1 MTIAPPPAAPTSTE
15 PTSTVTTPTVTTP
28 TEPLDIAGLVRAA
41 SADDH
46 RAAESRGFIT
56 ALMGGRLSLADYTR
70 YLAQLAW
77 VYEALEERGSRP
89 GDPVVFDPV
98 LARMAAIA
106 AVLAALGASDW
117 RDAHPPLPET
127 AEYAAH
133 LRVVA
138 DDDVRYLAHHYT
150 RYLGDLSGGQAIA
163 SLVAR
168 HYGATPEQLGFYRF
182 DVADDGVVRYKRG
195 YREAMNALALQPAE
209 VDVLIAEVR
218 TSFRMNSAIFEALD
232 A

>member
-1 MTIAPPPAAPTSTE
+1 MTIAPPPAAP
-15 PTSTVTTPTVTTP
+15 VYA
-28 TEPLDIAGLVRAA
+28 TEPLDVAALVRAA

-46 RAAESRGFIT
+46 RAAETRGFIT
-56 ALMGGRLSLADYTR
+56 ALMGGELSLDEYTR

-77 VYEALEERGSRP
+77 VYEALEERGSRV
-89 GDPVVFDPV
+89 GDPAVFDPA
-98 LARMAAIA
+98 LARMDAIDA
-106 AVLAALGASDW
+106 DLAALGAPDW

-127 AEYAAH
+127 AAYAAH
-133 LRVVA
+133 LRA
-138 DDDVRYLAHHYT
+138 IAHDDVRYLAHHYT

-168 HYGATPEQLGFYRF
+168 HYGATPEQLRFYKF

-195 YREAMNALALQPAE
+195 YREAMNALALSPGE

-218 TSFRMNSAIFEALD
+218 TSFRMNSAIFEALE